1 MITTILFDLDGTLL
15 PVDMNIFI
23 KEYLKGLNTKF
34 KDYFEPNELSKIVL
48 DCTKKMIIS
57 TDKDKTNSEVF
68 FENFYTKTT
77 NAQEVLTP
85 IFEDFYENDFL
96 KLKGLTSENKSIQE
110 SVKVLKEK
118 GYELIVATNPVFP
131 RKAITNRIEW
141 AGFNEED
148 FSFITSFEN
157 MHFCKPNKEYYKEI
171 LDYIGKN
178 PKECIMV
185 GNDVEEDMVAK
196 EIGVQTFLIEDNIIK
211 RGNNLSN
218 IDHKGSY
225 EDFYNFVKNLPKRG

>member
-23 KEYLKGLNTKF
+23 PEYLKGLSLKF
-34 KDYFEPNELSKIVL
+34 KDYFEPKELSKLVL
-48 DCTKKMIIS
+48 ECTKKMILS

-77 NAQEVLTP
+77 NTEELLTP

-96 KLKGLTSENKSIQE
+96 KLKGLTNANKSIQE
-110 SVKVLKEK
+110 SVRVLKDK
-118 GYELIVATNPVFP
+118 GYELVVATNPVFP